1 MVLEGYSLLP
11 PQVRE
16 HTDVALETTSKY
28 AKMGFAKAQE
38 GYDQAVQIILE
49 QYKIHSPKAWQ
60 HWHEFSLLAQVNK
73 QLTLIIQ
80 LKID

>member
-11 PQVRE
+11 PQVL
-16 HTDVALETTSKY
+16 ALETTSKY

-49 QYKIHSPKAWQ
+49 KYKIHSPKAWQ

-73 QLTLIIQ
+73 QLTLIIE